1 MFLFFYENS
10 FSLIQNVGNICW
22 WLSLSNCHAGG
33 KYFSVFLKILLRVL
47 FIHFCSIQWFLWER
61 SVHTLCSFLFQ
72 SLLAPSNSWS
82 LSCLKHCPFYPSVLY
97 LHSFSPSLPSLFFV
111 SSYSLH
117 LIKISLISL
126 RNPFFLVTIESR
138 EGHIYIYRCSGWES
152 LSPWHWGMQSDAA
165 KVCLVA
171 EVHTRDD
178 FREDILD

>member
-126 RNPFFLVTIESR
+126 RNPFFWSQLKVVKDTSTSTGVLGGSR
-138 EGHIYIYRCSGWES
+138 LALGTGACRV
-152 LSPWHWGMQSDAA
+152 MQQRY
-165 KVCLVA
+165 V
-171 EVHTRDD
+171 
-178 FREDILD
+178 